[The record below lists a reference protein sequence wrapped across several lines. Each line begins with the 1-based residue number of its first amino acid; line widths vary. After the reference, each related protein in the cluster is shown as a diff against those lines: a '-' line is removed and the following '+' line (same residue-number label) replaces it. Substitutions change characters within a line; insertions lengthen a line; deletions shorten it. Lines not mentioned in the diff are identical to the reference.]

1 MSPGAGRVIYTS
13 LMQAEIRP
21 RLGALILVCCAGV
34 ALAEPP
40 PLIPREVLLGAAER
54 EQPQLSPDGRHIA
67 WLAPD
72 ANGVVNVWVG
82 PADSMEG
89 KPVTAERRRAI
100 GRYTWAADSRHILF
114 LQDGDGD
121 ENDHVFLA
129 DLEGANVRDLTP
141 FRGVKATNLLTSGA
155 RPNEILVGLNLR
167 DRRLFDMHRI
177 DLATGTLALEAQ
189 NPGDVLS
196 WATDARFVIRGATTF
211 DIKTGRTGIRV
222 RDTAKSPWR
231 ELTSWPFEQ
240 SPVNFGQ
247 AWGSSMILN
256 FAPDAKSINVLSS
269 ADSETLRVLALDLK
283 TGKPRAVLSSDPRSD
298 PMDDG
303 TYTTPLFLVSPVT
316 GQLQAVAYEYLT
328 PRWHFL
334 DPQVQD
340 DFARI
345 AAIVPG
351 FVRMVSRDSVDRKWI
366 VSPARSDAAPAYYL
380 YDRGRKS
387 LKRLYSSQP
396 QLERYTLAAKKPVVI
411 KARDGVE
418 LVSYLTLPPGI
429 EARDLALIVN
439 PHGGPFARDRDNYD
453 QFVQLYANRGYAVLQ
468 VNYRGSEGF
477 GRKFVN
483 LFTRQWGLA
492 TQDDLTDAVRWAIS
506 QGVADPKRIAILGGS
521 GGGYATLRG
530 LTETPELYACG
541 VAVAAPA
548 DLKTLIASFPPYW
561 GPSRER
567 FLRRVGDVLSEDDFN
582 RRISPLY
589 HIDKLRAPLL
599 VAHGSNDPR
608 VPIAQADAVVKALR
622 VKGREVTYI
631 VYPDEGH
638 GTVRPENTLDLAG
651 RTEEFLARCLGGRYE
666 PWRTVPGA
674 TALSR

>member
-1 MSPGAGRVIYTS
+1 MHFKLP
-13 LMQAEIRP
+13 L
-21 RLGALILVCCAGV
+21 RLGAMILVCYAGI
-34 ALAEPP
+34 ALAELP
-40 PLIPREVLLGAAER
+40 PLIPREVLLGAAQR
-54 EQPQLSPDGRHIA
+54 EQPQLSPDGRHLA

-72 ANGVVNVWVG
+72 AHGVVNVWVG
-82 PADSMEG
+82 RAGAMEG

-100 GRYTWAADSRHILF
+100 GRYAWAADSRHILF

-129 DLEGANVRDLTP
+129 DLEGENVRDLTP
-141 FRGVKATNLLTSGA
+141 FRGVKATNLLTSAA

-167 DRRLFDMHRI
+167 DRRLFDMHRVN
-177 DLATGTLALEAQ
+177 LATGALTLEAQ

-196 WATDARFVIRGATTF
+196 WASDARFVIRGATTF
-211 DIKTGRTGIRV
+211 DLKTGRTGIRV
-222 RDTAKSPWR
+222 RDSARSSWR
-231 ELTSWPFEQ
+231 ELMSWPFEQ

-247 AWGSSMILN
+247 AWGASMILG
-256 FAPDAKSINVLSS
+256 FAPDGKTINVLSS
-269 ADSETLRVLALDLK
+269 AGSDTLRVLAVDLK

-303 TYTTPLFLVSPVT
+303 TYTTPLFLASPLT
-316 GQLQAVAYEYLT
+316 GELQAVAYEYLA

-334 DPQVQD
+334 DPQAQD

-345 AAIVPG
+345 AAAAPG
-351 FVRMVSRDSVDRKWI
+351 FARIVSRDAADRLWI

-380 YDRGRKS
+380 YDRATKT
-387 LKRLYSSQP
+387 LKRLYHSQP

-411 KARDGVE
+411 KARDGAE
-418 LVSYLTLPPGI
+418 LVSYLTLPPGL
-429 EARDLALIVN
+429 EARNLPLIVN
-439 PHGGPFARDRDNYD
+439 PHGGPFVRDRDNYEAL
-453 QFVQLYANRGYAVLQ
+453 VQLYANRGYAVLQ

-477 GRKFVN
+477 GRRFVN

-492 TQDDLTDAVRWAIS
+492 TQDDLTDAVRWAIA
-506 QGVADPKRIAILGGS
+506 QGIADPKRIAMVGGS

-567 FLRRVGDVLSEDDFN
+567 FLRRVGDVIADEEFN

-589 HIDKLRAPLL
+589 HLHKLGAPLL
-599 VAHGSNDPR
+599 VAHGANDPR

-622 VKGREVTYI
+622 DRAREVTYI

-651 RTEEFLARCLGGRYE
+651 RTEEFLAKCLGGRHQ
-666 PWRTVPGA
+666 PWQSVPGA
-674 TALSR
+674 TAQSR